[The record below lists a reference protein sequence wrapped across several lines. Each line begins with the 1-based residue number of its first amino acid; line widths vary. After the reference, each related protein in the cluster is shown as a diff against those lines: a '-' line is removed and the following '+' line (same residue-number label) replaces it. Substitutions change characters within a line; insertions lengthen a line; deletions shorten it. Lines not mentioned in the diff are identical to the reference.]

1 MKITALEVIR
11 AGVNH
16 RGDWLFVRLITD
28 TGLTGIGEA
37 SHGGGAGR
45 DDIVTAILKTQC
57 APALVGRD
65 PRAVVAATAAIRPFG
80 TGRAGTTAVSA
91 CEQALWDLAAQAANL
106 PLHQMLGGPAR
117 AEIPLYANI
126 NRAVTDRSPEGF
138 AQKASAVVAE
148 GFRAVKLAPFDG
160 MNQLR
165 VHDPDQ
171 RQRMNTGL
179 ECIAAV
185 RDAIGPDVE
194 LFVDCHSHFDVST
207 AIEVAAELRRL
218 GIRWF
223 EEPLPSEDIEGLQRL
238 RAHVPDM
245 QLIGGEELFGVEAF
259 WPYLASGVWDLIM
272 PDIKHCGGVSE
283 LLAISRLAS
292 ARGISVAPHNP
303 SGPVAMAAS
312 AQVAAVMPEFRFLE
326 HAWGEVPW
334 RADLLTPAER
344 IENGH
349 YIPPDGPGLGVSL
362 NEDVLAQHQEFSPA
376 F

>member
-1 MKITALEVIR
+1 MKITALEVVR

-16 RGDWLFVRLITD
+16 RGDWLFVRLVTD
-28 TGLTGIGEA
+28 DGLTGIGEA

-45 DDIVTAILKTQC
+45 DDIVTAILRTQC

-65 PRAVVAATAAIRPFG
+65 PRAVVAATAAIWPFG

-91 CEQALWDLAAQAANL
+91 CEQALWDLASQSANL

-117 AEIPLYANI
+117 AKIPLYANI
-126 NRAVTDRSPEGF
+126 NRAVTDRSPVGF
-138 AQKASAVVAE
+138 AAKASAAVAE

-160 MNQLR
+160 MNQRR

-171 RQRMNTGL
+171 RQRMKTGL
-179 ECIAAV
+179 ECVAAV

-194 LFVDCHSHFDVST
+194 LFVDCHSHFDVAT
-207 AIEVAAELRRL
+207 AIEVANELRRL
-218 GIRWF
+218 GITWF
-223 EEPLPSEDIEGLQRL
+223 EEPLPSEDIDGLQRL
-238 RAHVPDM
+238 RAHVPDL

-259 WPYLASGVWDLIM
+259 WPYIASGVWDLIM

-283 LLAISRLAS
+283 LIAISRLAH
-292 ARGISVAPHNP
+292 ARGISVSPHNP
-303 SGPVAMAAS
+303 SGPVAMAVS
-312 AQVAAVMPEFRFLE
+312 AQVAAAMPELRFLE

-334 RADLLTPAER
+334 RASLLTPAER

-349 YIPPDGPGLGVSL
+349 YILPTGPGIGVTL
-362 NEDVLAQHQEFSPA
+362 NEDVLAQHQQFSPA